1 MRSHMETRTVHMDF
15 SYDSDKTEVAQTAYE
30 TLILDAMQGDA
41 TLFTRKD
48 EVEAEWQLITPI
60 EDAWA
65 SMPPSKFPNYA
76 AGSDG
81 PAESDEMAKRNG
93 HHWHKL
99 TSPGD

>member
-1 MRSHMETRTVHMDF
+1 MDF

-30 TLILDAMQGDA
+30 TLIPRRHARRCHA
-41 TLFTRKD
+41 CSPAKD
-48 EVEAEWQLITPI
+48 EVEAENGKLMTPI

-81 PAESDEMAKRNG
+81 PAESDENG
-93 HHWHKL
+93 EAQRTPL
-99 TSPGD
+99 AQAGVRRVRVEFD